1 MADEHRDAFVEGR
14 DTDTPPTTLR
24 PQPWIMD
31 KLMTEEDV
39 VGRLRSGMT
48 IAIGGWAS
56 RRKPMSI
63 VRAIVRSDLT
73 DLVIV
78 THGGP
83 DLGLLCAAGKVR
95 KAIYAFVSLDSI
107 PLEPHFRAARQA
119 GAIEDEPLD
128 EGLFHLGLQ
137 AAAWRLPFLPS
148 RAGLGSDLLRDNGEL
163 RTFTSPVAGHDGERE
178 ELVAMPAFRL
188 DASICHLNRADRRGN
203 AMFLGPDLYWDD
215 LMLQAA
221 PTGGRFI
228 SAERI
233 VETADLR
240 HEGCTHQLRISRMMV
255 DGVVSAPGG
264 AHFTLCEPDYP
275 RDEAVQRAYAASAR
289 SPEAWAAFRAEWIDI
304 PEADYQ
310 RKVGDLSERRSPSGR
325 GSRGEAT

>member
-1 MADEHRDAFVEGR
+1 MA
-14 DTDTPPTTLR
+14 
-24 PQPWIMD
+24 D

-39 VGRLRSGMT
+39 VARLRSGMT

-73 DLVIV
+73 DLTIV

-95 KAIYAFVSLDSI
+95 RAVYAFVSLDSI
-107 PLEPHFRAARQA
+107 PLEPHFRAARQT

-148 RAGLGSDLLRDNGEL
+148 RAGLGSDLLRDNPRL
-163 RTFTSPVAGHDGERE
+163 RTVTSPFDDGED
-178 ELVAMPAFRL
+178 LVAMPAIAI
-188 DASICHLNRADRRGN
+188 DAAICHLNRADARGN

-233 VETADLR
+233 VDTADLAG
-240 HEGCTHQLRISRMMV
+240 EGCVHQLRISRMMV
-255 DGVVSAPGG
+255 DGVVAAPGG

-275 RDEAVQRAYAASAR
+275 RDEAVQRAYAASAQ
-289 SPEAWAAFRAEWIDI
+289 STEAWAAFRAEWIDI
-304 PEADYQ
+304 PEADY
-310 RKVGDLSERRSPSGR
+310 RRQAGIP
-325 GSRGEAT
+325 EATA